1 MTTTNTSRHMH
12 QLAVI
17 KKNVIIVLA
26 LALGL
31 LFADQSRAELYDR
44 GNGLIY
50 DDVLDITWLQN
61 ALPGG
66 NKNWDKAVEW
76 AANLEY
82 QGFDDWRLPSM
93 SVSSGIPTGAI
104 DLHVY
109 CEYVTELE
117 CRDNELGYMY
127 HYNLGGKAN
136 NPTGR
141 LTGEQSFIQNLQ
153 RTNWSGTQS
162 PRGAWIFTF
171 NYGGQDED
179 AKLIGNAVWAVRKGD
194 VVKPNAN

>member
-1 MTTTNTSRHMH
+1 MH
-12 QLAVI
+12 QLTVI

-26 LALGL
+26 LALGV
-31 LFADQSRAELYDR
+31 LFTGQSRAELYDR

-61 ALPGG
+61 AISGG
-66 NKNWDKAVEW
+66 NKKWDTAVEW

-104 DLHVY
+104 DLPVY

-127 HYNLGGKAN
+127 HYNLGGKASD
-136 NPTGR
+136 PAGR
-141 LTGEQSFIQNLQ
+141 LTGDQGFIQNIQ
-153 RTNWSGTQS
+153 RTHWSGTQS
-162 PRGAWIFTF
+162 PRGAWIFAF

-179 AKLIGNAVWAVRKGD
+179 AKLIGNAVWAVRRGD
-194 VVKPNAN
+194 VAKGNAN

>member
-1 MTTTNTSRHMH
+1 MTTINTSRHMH

-17 KKNVIIVLA
+17 KNNVIIVLA

-31 LFADQSRAELYDR
+31 LFMDQSRAELYDR

-61 ALPGG
+61 ALSGG
-66 NKNWDKAVEW
+66 NKNWDTAIEW

-93 SVSSGIPTGAI
+93 SVSSGIPTGTI
-104 DLHVY
+104 DLPVY
-109 CEYVTELE
+109 CEYATELE

-136 NPTGR
+136 NPTGK
-141 LTGEQSFIQNLQ
+141 LTGDQGFIQNLQ
-153 RTNWSGTQS
+153 RGHWSGTQG
-162 PRGAWIFTF
+162 PNGAWGFYF
-171 NYGGQDED
+171 NYGGQGED
-179 AKLIGNAVWAVRKGD
+179 AKLIGNAVWAVRPGD
-194 VVKPNAN
+194 VAKANAS

>member
-1 MTTTNTSRHMH
+1 MKTSKLLVSIPLLTAMNKS
-12 QLAVI
+12 Q
-17 KKNVIIVLA
+17 IIVLT

-61 ALPGG
+61 ALSGG

-93 SVSSGIPTGAI
+93 SVSSGIPTGTI
-104 DLHVY
+104 ELPVY

-127 HYNLGGKAN
+127 HYNLGGKEGKLR
-136 NPTGR
+136 GR
-141 LTGEQSFIQNLQ
+141 LLGNHGFIQNLQ
-153 RTNWSGTQS
+153 RGQWSGTQG
-162 PRGAWIFTF
+162 PNGAWWFAF
-171 NYGGQDED
+171 NYGGQGED
-179 AKLIGNAVWAVRKGD
+179 AKLYGNAAWAVRPGD
-194 VVKPNAN
+194 VAK

>member
-1 MTTTNTSRHMH
+1 MKTSKLLVSISLLRAMN
-12 QLAVI
+12 
-17 KKNVIIVLA
+17 KNVIIVLA

-31 LFADQSRAELYDR
+31 LFVDQSRAELYDR

-61 ALPGG
+61 ALSGG
-66 NKNWDKAVEW
+66 NKNRDKAVEW

-104 DLHVY
+104 DLPVY

-127 HYNLGGKAN
+127 FYNLGGKEGKLR
-136 NPTGR
+136 GR
-141 LTGEQSFIQNLQ
+141 LVGNQGLIQNIQ
-153 RTNWSGTQS
+153 HVHWSGTKG
-162 PRGAWIFTF
+162 PRGAWVFLF

-179 AKLIGNAVWAVRKGD
+179 AKLYGHFVWAVRQGD
-194 VVKPNAN
+194 VVKPSAN

>member
-1 MTTTNTSRHMH
+1 MKTSKLFVSIPLLM
-12 QLAVI
+12 AMN
-17 KKNVIIVLA
+17 KNVIIVLT

-31 LFADQSRAELYDR
+31 LIADQSRAELFDR

-61 ALPGG
+61 AISGG
-66 NKNWDKAVEW
+66 NKNWDKAKEW
-76 AANLEY
+76 AATLEY

-93 SVSSGIPTGAI
+93 SVSSGVPTGTI
-104 DLHVY
+104 DLPVY
-109 CEYVTELE
+109 CEYVTEFE

-127 HYNLGGKAN
+127 FYNLGGKEGKLR
-136 NPTGR
+136 GR
-141 LTGEQSFIQNLQ
+141 LVGNQGLIQNIQ
-153 RTNWSGTQS
+153 KVQWSGTKG
-162 PRGAWIFTF
+162 PRGAWIFAF

-194 VVKPNAN
+194 VIKPNAN

>member
-1 MTTTNTSRHMH
+1 MNTSKLFVSIPLLRAMN
-12 QLAVI
+12 
-17 KKNVIIVLA
+17 KNVIIVLA

-61 ALPGG
+61 AISGG

-76 AANLEY
+76 ASNLEY

-104 DLHVY
+104 DLPVY

-141 LTGEQSFIQNLQ
+141 LTGDQGFIQNLQ
-153 RTNWSGTQS
+153 RGHWSGTQS
-162 PRGAWIFTF
+162 PKGAWVFTF
-171 NYGGQDED
+171 NYGGQPED